1 MLFRALRLKR
11 IWIPALV
18 LIGLGI
24 AGWAWASQGRRYVNP
39 SELSY
44 TAGRPSAASL
54 HSAPYYGTKVR
65 FEDSARTAFL
75 RAEQENKLVLL
86 LHLSGR
92 FGSSEMT

>member
-11 IWIPALV
+11 VWIPALV

-24 AGWAWASQGRRYVNP
+24 AGWAWASSRPRFVDP

-44 TAGRPSAASL
+44 TAGRPSAASF

-65 FEDSARTAFL
+65 FEESAPAAFA